1 MPSPISSLPIPGLTV
16 SMRRRS
22 WPALLAFA
30 ATLGTAPMT
39 LTAQDPL
46 ALPDLGDSSARILS
60 SDSEREYADA
70 LLRQLRNYEFVLEDA
85 ELTEYLETLA
95 QRLVQASGRSG
106 QRFHFALA
114 DAPMVNA
121 FASPGGLIVAFSGL
135 VLAAETE
142 SELAAVLAHEI
153 AHVTQRH
160 IARAM
165 ESAVEDALPI
175 LLGSVALALAAR
187 GQGDGSQAALV
198 GGMALLQQR
207 QINFTRDNE
216 HEADRLGI
224 QTLAR
229 AGFDPTGMSDFF
241 SRLGTIYRAQ
251 GSDYPEYL
259 RTHPVTTTRIAE
271 AKARAEQVRTG
282 SHRSSLEFALAR
294 ERVRVLTARDLPR
307 LVRYYRELRPEA
319 SAEPRALRYGM
330 ALALIRSGGASEA
343 QPMLQELADQDPQ
356 RLSYQLA
363 LAEAERAGRQFD
375 AAERR
380 YQKLLAERPEHKVIT
395 LAYARTQIERD
406 GIEAGRRA
414 VEALRPLMPRLA
426 DDPQAQ
432 ELYARASELAGDEVR
447 AAEAHARA
455 FFLRGRV
462 EDALRQLEETA
473 RRPDLD
479 YYERA
484 RIDAQVALWRPVV
497 LRERQRNGERN
508 ERRSAVAGEGPSG
521 PTGR

>member
-1 MPSPISSLPIPGLTV
+1 MPSLFPFL
-16 SMRRRS
+16 RRRPC
-22 WPALLAFA
+22 PALLALA
-30 ATLGTAPMT
+30 GTLASAPLTLG
-39 LTAQDPL
+39 AQDPM

-95 QRLVQASGRSG
+95 QRLVQASGRSE

-175 LLGSVALALAAR
+175 LLGSVALAMAAR

-241 SRLGTIYRAQ
+241 ARLGTIYRAQ
-251 GSDYPEYL
+251 GSDFPEYL

-271 AKARAEQVRTG
+271 AKARAEQVRTS

-307 LVRYYRELRPEA
+307 LVRYYREQRA
-319 SAEPRALRYGM
+319 DDADEPRALRYGL
-330 ALALIRSGGASEA
+330 ALALTRSGGAAEA
-343 QPMLQELADQDPQ
+343 QPMLQALASADPG
-356 RLSYQLA
+356 RLAYQLA
-363 LAEAERAGRQFD
+363 LAESERALRDFA
-375 AAERR
+375 AAEQR
-380 YQKLLAERPEHKVIT
+380 YLRLLAERPEHKVIT
-395 LAYARTQIERD
+395 LAYARAQIERD
-406 GIEAGRRA
+406 GRDAGRRA
-414 VEALRPLMPRLA
+414 VEAMRPLMMRLA

-479 YYERA
+479 YYDRA
-484 RIDAQVALWRPVV
+484 RIDAQVAQWRPVV
-497 LRERQRNGERN
+497 LRERQRNGERS
-508 ERRSAVAGEGPSG
+508 ERRSGL
-521 PTGR
+521 PTTSPERQP

>member
-1 MPSPISSLPIPGLTV
+1 MTRSTIWRRSTMPSLLSCLP
-16 SMRRRS
+16 RRS
-22 WPALLAFA
+22 YPALLALL
-30 ATLGTAPMT
+30 ATLATAPLT
-39 LTAQDPL
+39 LGAQDPM

-70 LLRQLRNYEFVLEDA
+70 LLRQLRNYELILEDA
-85 ELTEYLETLA
+85 ELTEYLDTLA
-95 QRLVQASGRSG
+95 QRLVQASGRSE

-114 DAPMVNA
+114 NAPVVNA
-121 FASPGGLIVAFSGL
+121 FASPGGLIVVFSGL

-160 IARAM
+160 IARAL
-165 ESAVEDALPI
+165 ESSVEDALPI
-175 LLGSVALALAAR
+175 LLGSVALAMAAR
-187 GQGDGSQAALV
+187 GRGDGSQAALV
-198 GGMALLQQR
+198 SGMALLQQR

-216 HEADRLGI
+216 YEADRLGI

-229 AGFDPTGMSDFF
+229 AGFDPSGMSDFF
-241 SRLGTIYRAQ
+241 ARLGTIYRAQ
-251 GSDYPEYL
+251 GGDFPEYL

-271 AKARAEQVRTG
+271 AKARAEQLRAG

-307 LVRYYRELRPEA
+307 LVRYYREQEA
-319 SAEPRALRYGM
+319 NAAADARTALRYGM
-330 ALALIRSGGASEA
+330 ALALSRSGGAAEA
-343 QPMLQELADQDPQ
+343 LPILQALADADPG
-356 RLSYQLA
+356 RLAYELA
-363 LAEAERAGRQFD
+363 LAESERALSDFD
-375 AAERR
+375 AADRR
-380 YQKLLAERPEHKVIT
+380 YLRLLAERPEHKVIT
-395 LAYARTQIERD
+395 LAYARAQIERD
-406 GIEAGRRA
+406 GRDAGRRA
-414 VEALRPLMPRLA
+414 VEALRPLMLRLA

-479 YYERA
+479 YYDRA
-484 RIDAQVALWRPVV
+484 RIDAQVARWRPVV

-508 ERRSAVAGEGPSG
+508 EQRS
-521 PTGR
+521 